1 MEVRRIE
8 ERKSRRTLVEGCR
21 DYLKDCVAG
30 RRAEPDPEVERLAQ
44 EIVEAGDSAF
54 VGQSQTDEFMDLVS
68 NFAAA
73 YSLYRKT
80 GEGEEECEYLTA
92 ELRAVKH
99 DAEYRIDVAAEELA
113 RLQEA

>member
-1 MEVRRIE
+1 ME
-8 ERKSRRTLVEGCR
+8 ERMSRRTLVEGCR

-30 RRAEPDPEVERLAQ
+30 RRAEPDPEVKRLAQ
-44 EIVEAGDSAF
+44 EVVEAGASAG
-54 VGQSQTDEFMDLVS
+54 VGHSQTEEFRELVARL
-68 NFAAA
+68 AAA

-80 GEGEEECEYLTA
+80 GEGEEECEDLTA